1 MAIAIVSAG
10 SAYAVSHVSAA
21 PVTSNDAFAI
31 VGHVTMVLYDN
42 ESGEIKAYRQSDN
55 LVVNDGLETIL
66 DYIFGDTL
74 FGSTGLNGVTETVVS
89 HMALG
94 NKVSPPVANATAT
107 GLDAEVSACTR
118 IAIAGSATGL
128 TATLT
133 ATFDAAADNNCAVT
147 VSELG
152 LFTESAAGG
161 NDQLFAKQST
171 FTPITLT
178 TADSLAVTWTVGMA
192 DDGTGD

>member
-42 ESGEIKAYRQSDN
+42 ESGEIKQYRQSDN

-74 FGSTGLNGVTETVVS
+74 LGSSGFNGVSETTVS

-94 NKVSPPVANATAT
+94 NKVSPPIANATAT
-107 GLDAEVSACTR
+107 ALDAEVTACAR
-118 IAIAGSATGL
+118 VAIAGSPSGL

-133 ATFDAAADNNCAVT
+133 ATFDAVADNDCAVT

-152 LFTESAAGG
+152 LFTESVAGA

-192 DDGTGD
+192 DDASGD